1 LEYDFDHNSENHRRG
16 IETTWA
22 SMRELEVLP
31 YSRAHNGFYV
41 VTRYED
47 VAYAARNPEIFSSA
61 QGIAI
66 PDLHVDFRLLPLETD
81 PPVHREYRRLLN
93 PFVTHDHVSRFEPI
107 IREVASDLIGRLEQ
121 RIGGNPDIDFVALFA
136 MPFPGRVAL
145 KFLGFP
151 EDAAPVLDELLNTI
165 VDLRGTD
172 AARAAAGSLHTY
184 IEGFLESHR
193 TRPLNCDVIL
203 SAIAHAKI
211 DGARLSPAQQNSLTT
226 LLLFGGFTTTTF
238 ALSCAMHWL
247 ASHPQ
252 DRQRLSGHPELLPLA
267 VEEFVR
273 FASPGTYLGRTV
285 TRDTELRSTQLKK
298 GTRVLLSYGSANRDE
313 SVFARADEIML
324 DRAPN
329 RHLGFGYA
337 NHSCL
342 GVHLARLE
350 LRLALQLLL
359 SHLGDF
365 EVDRSREIRW
375 SSGET
380 QGMTTLPLTV
390 RMKN

>member
-1 LEYDFDHNSENHRRG
+1 MEYDFDHNRENHRLG

-22 SMRELEVLP
+22 SMRELKVLP

-61 QGIAI
+61 HGIAI

-93 PFVTHDHVSRFEPI
+93 PFVTHEHVNRFEPI
-107 IREVASDLIGRLEQ
+107 IRGVAADLIGRLEQ
-121 RIGGNPDIDFVALFA
+121 QAGRATDIDFVKVFA

-151 EDAAPVLDELLNTI
+151 EDAAPVLDELINII
-165 VDLRGTD
+165 VGLRGTD
-172 AARAAAGSLHTY
+172 AARAAAASLSAY
-184 IEGFLESHR
+184 IEGFLQSHR
-193 TRPLNCDVIL
+193 ATPLTSDNIL
-203 SAIAHAKI
+203 SAIAHAQI
-211 DGARLSPAQQNSLTT
+211 EGEQISPAQQNSLTT

-247 ASHPQ
+247 AEHPQ
-252 DRQRLSGHPELLPLA
+252 DRQRLSEHPELLPLA

-285 TRDTELRSTQLKK
+285 TRDTELRATQLKE
-298 GTRVLLSYGSANRDE
+298 GERVLLSYGSANRDE
-313 SVFARADEIML
+313 SVFARADEIIF
-324 DRAPN
+324 DRTPN

-359 SHLGDF
+359 SRLGDF
-365 EVDRSREIRW
+365 EVDRTRKIRW